1 MRRQLRMSLFHVRQ
15 FITVPYFIQ
24 VMVVTTVTTT
34 LVQFLAASAW
44 NSISPAQGWVRGG
57 VIGMWTTST
66 FAAGI
71 IGFERYK
78 GTLSHLVIAPIGAL
92 RAIASVV
99 SAAAS
104 FGIFALPL
112 SWTTWAILSG
122 SINFTPMDRWG
133 SLRILG
139 GGVMLLIG
147 CLALSLVIAAIFVLT
162 PNAIS
167 YEGLL
172 LVPIFIA
179 SGIVF
184 TSASPPR
191 WLDVIGGLLPLRL
204 PFNLLLGR
212 PVSVLEVLGWL
223 VIVASWIALAAVLG
237 RRALG
242 LAIDMGSLEV
252 I

>member
-1 MRRQLRMSLFHVRQ
+1 MTLFHIRQ
-15 FITVPYFIQ
+15 FITVPYFVQ

-34 LVQFLAASAW
+34 LVQFLASSAW
-44 NSISPAQGWVRGG
+44 SSISPTQGWVRGG
-57 VIGMWTTST
+57 VIGVWTTST

-78 GTLSHLVIAPIGAL
+78 GTLIHLVIAPIGAL

-104 FGIFALPL
+104 FGIFAMPL
-112 SWTTWAILSG
+112 SWVTWAILSR
-122 SINFTPMDRWG
+122 SINFTPMNQWKG
-133 SLRILG
+133 LNFLG
-139 GGVMLLIG
+139 GSILLLIG
-147 CLALSLVIAAIFVLT
+147 CLTLSLVIAAIFVLT

-172 LVPIFIA
+172 LVPVFIA
-179 SGIVF
+179 SGIVV
-184 TSASPPR
+184 TSTSPPR
-191 WLDVIGGLLPLRL
+191 WLDIISSLLPLRL

-212 PVSVLEVLGWL
+212 PVSVLDILGWCI
-223 VIVASWIALAAVLG
+223 IVMAWIVLAISLG
-237 RRALG
+237 RKALT
-242 LAIDMGSLEV
+242 LATRMGSLEV